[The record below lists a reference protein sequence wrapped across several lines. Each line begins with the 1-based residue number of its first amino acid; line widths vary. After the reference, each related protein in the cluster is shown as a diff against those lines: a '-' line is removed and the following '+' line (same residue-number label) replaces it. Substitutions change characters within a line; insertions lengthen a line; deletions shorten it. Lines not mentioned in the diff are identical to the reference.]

1 MLESKVFITWF
12 LQDRLNLSKMQKKN
26 NSNTL
31 VKLIFNEDLAYT
43 FSGQNIFCGRTY
55 LKEYS
60 TDDERCA
67 IVLRDF
73 LLSSSTVNIIL
84 SGKLFYLVLVLV
96 INSKVQS
103 GNISYSLLLLTIMI

>member
-1 MLESKVFITWF
+1 
-12 LQDRLNLSKMQKKN
+12 MQKN

-43 FSGQNIFCGRTY
+43 FSGHNIFCGRTY

-67 IVLRDF
+67 IVLRDS
-73 LLSSSTVNIIL
+73 LLSSSTVNICQGSSSIDL
-84 SGKLFYLVLVLV
+84 MLRGRVHVFLPFCTVFKICIKRLFLKLC
-96 INSKVQS
+96 
-103 GNISYSLLLLTIMI
+103 

>member
-1 MLESKVFITWF
+1 
-12 LQDRLNLSKMQKKN
+12 MQKN

-43 FSGQNIFCGRTY
+43 FSGHNIFCGRTY

-67 IVLRDF
+67 IVLRDS
-73 LLSSSTVNIIL
+73 LLSSSTVNICQGSSSIDL
-84 SGKLFYLVLVLV
+84 MLRGGYTYFCRF
-96 INSKVQS
+96 VQFLK
-103 GNISYSLLLLTIMI
+103 YA

>member
-1 MLESKVFITWF
+1 
-12 LQDRLNLSKMQKKN
+12 MQKN

-31 VKLIFNEDLAYT
+31 VKLIFNEDLDLTKT
-43 FSGQNIFCGRTY
+43 FSGHNIFCGRTY

-73 LLSSSTVNIIL
+73 LLSSSTVNICQGSSSI
-84 SGKLFYLVLVLV
+84 
-96 INSKVQS
+96 IIADRQ
-103 GNISYSLLLLTIMI
+103 